1 MVIFHGELSVYPG
14 DDPSDA
20 SLGEKTMGIRLGDG
34 AGVGSKGSQDI
45 AETTKKNLGFE
56 DAILGFHSE
65 LMGFNAISRDLTDT
79 KW

>member
-1 MVIFHGELSVYPG
+1 MVIFHSELSVYPG

-45 AETTKKNLGFE
+45 AKTTKKPG
-56 DAILGFHSE
+56 I
-65 LMGFNAISRDLTDT
+65 
-79 KW
+79 

>member
-45 AETTKKNLGFE
+45 AKTTKKQW
-56 DAILGFHSE
+56 
-65 LMGFNAISRDLTDT
+65 DLKMLLWDFIVN
-79 KW
+79 